1 MKNPKRQKSAF
12 RKNLEVMTSNRL
24 KQMIVLDSDN
34 KRKGLRLLQDPTTG
48 LYLVFSGKFNQAF
61 YANSYQAAE
70 RFFLNKLA
78 KHS

>member
-1 MKNPKRQKSAF
+1 MRKRKKSAF
-12 RKNLEVMTSNRL
+12 HKNLEVMTSNRL
-24 KQMIVLDSDN
+24 KQMVVLDSDN

-48 LYLVFSGKFNQAF
+48 LHLVFSGKFNQAF
-61 YANSYQAAE
+61 YAKSYQAAE